1 MQKMDKEAIYILI
14 KMHANAN
21 PDKAA
26 IIIIEKDG
34 TESVYSW
41 STLLHETDKLSA
53 YFKEQGLG
61 LNSKIVTVL
70 PNSLAA
76 VVTPLAAWHIGACVF
91 TLSSELP
98 EDELT
103 LLLEQINPD
112 FIAGKVGVGKYNFA
126 NITSRFISKL
136 PEPEKQIDDVC
147 AVPARASATGGSTG
161 IPKIII
167 EDIPMEF
174 GPTDFYAWQMLTGQH
189 PGQMSLICGS
199 LHHSL
204 FGNAFFMELAMGDT
218 ITLFKRFDDTLF
230 LKSIAKYRVNC
241 FVLVPTMMGKIY
253 RNNKF
258 SETDFSSVECMH
270 HAGASC
276 PGWLKQKWIER
287 LGGEKIYEFYS
298 MSEKVGIAAIRG
310 DEWLAHPNSVGRP
323 FGCEIQILDD
333 NYQSVD
339 NGVIGNVFF
348 KNLQSKSSHYLLET
362 QTLRSAPDG
371 SVSVGDLG
379 YKDDDGYVYLVDRR
393 NDMII
398 TGGKNVYSTE
408 VENLIKEYPQVAD
421 ALVIGLP
428 DEVWGKRVHAI
439 IEPTCC
445 ASEFKLYSFADFC
458 FRQLSNYKLPK
469 TIELIDK
476 MPRDQSG
483 KINKSKLLSE
493 RELCDETGSGFS
505 YIKVPNGHQILG
517 WRKKNSKIA
526 SRTNNKYK

>member
-1 MQKMDKEAIYILI
+1 MQETEKKPIYVLVKEYAD
-14 KMHANAN
+14 AA
-21 PDKAA
+21 PEKAA
-26 IIIIEKDG
+26 VIITEKDG

-41 STLLHETDKLSA
+41 GELLRQTDKLAA

-61 LNSKIVTVL
+61 LNSRIVTVL

-91 TLSSELP
+91 TLSAELP
-98 EDELT
+98 ENELA
-103 LLLEQINPD
+103 LLLEQIKPD
-112 FIAGKVGVGKYNFA
+112 FVAGKLGLDNYRSA
-126 NITSRFISKL
+126 NITSRFLSGL
-136 PEPEKQIDDVC
+136 HEPEEQIEDVC

-174 GPTDFYAWQMLTGQH
+174 GSPDFYAWQMLTGQH
-189 PGQMSLICGS
+189 PGQTALICGS

-218 ITLFKRFDDTLF
+218 IILFKRFDDALF
-230 LKSIAKYRVNC
+230 LKSIAKYGVNC

-253 RNNKF
+253 RN
-258 SETDFSSVECMH
+258 SEFAGTDLSSVECMH
-270 HAGASC
+270 HAGAAC

-287 LGGEKIYEFYS
+287 LGGEKVYEFYS

-310 DEWLAHPNSVGRP
+310 DEWLTHPNSVGRP

-333 NYQSVD
+333 NYQPVGS
-339 NGVIGNVFF
+339 GVIGNVFF
-348 KNLQSKSSHYLLET
+348 KNLQSKSSHYLLGT
-362 QTLRSAPDG
+362 QMLKSAPDG

-379 YKDDDGYVYLVDRR
+379 YKDSDGYVYLVDRR
-393 NDMII
+393 SDMII

-439 IEPTCC
+439 IEPACP

-458 FRQLSNYKLPK
+458 FRRLSNYKLPK

-483 KINKSKLLSE
+483 KINKSKLVSE
-493 RELCDETGSGFS
+493 RELCDDTGAGFS
-505 YIKVPNGHQILG
+505 FIKVPNGHQILA
-517 WRKKNSKIA
+517 WRKKKSK
-526 SRTNNKYK
+526 SNK